1 MKTTPLLLIIPL
13 LMTAGALAASQDDF
27 NVQTASS
34 RMVKHEDGS
43 RSYFEKTGDGK
54 GMKKTTYNIH
64 NVLVSVTLYKRG
76 PFGELRSCLIFDGQK
91 NELFFVR
98 YGYDGNANL
107 REEQMFDSKSKEL
120 VRRFLYTYD
129 DMGNRSKPVC
139 ITLVKSTKDIETHA
153 VPPLRKRTPLPTIL
167 KRRASK
173 RRIRGAMVPPFAH
186 AIRFL
191 RLSTGRRLC
200 DARPVRRYTAV
211 RENCG
216 EFRRRTFSFPRKRP
230 GPKACPRFETRQIR
244 ANHPGQAHDG
254 PFKGGTAS

>member
-107 REEQMFDSKSKEL
+107 REEQMFDSKSKDL

-153 VPPLRKRTPLPTIL
+153 VPTAPEKD
-167 KRRASK
+167 
-173 RRIRGAMVPPFAH
+173 PFA
-186 AIRFL
+186 A
-191 RLSTGRRLC
+191 
-200 DARPVRRYTAV
+200 D
-211 RENCG
+211 
-216 EFRRRTFSFPRKRP
+216 
-230 GPKACPRFETRQIR
+230 
-244 ANHPGQAHDG
+244 
-254 PFKGGTAS
+254 FKKKSK

>member
-1 MKTTPLLLIIPL
+1 MKTTPLLLFIPL
-13 LMTAGALAASQDDF
+13 LMTSGALAAGQDDF

-54 GMKKTTYNIH
+54 GMKKTTYNIR

-107 REEQMFDSKSKEL
+107 REEQMFDSRTKEL

-129 DMGNRSKPVC
+129 AMGNRSKPVC

-153 VPPLRKRTPLPTIL
+153 VPTAPEKD
-167 KRRASK
+167 
-173 RRIRGAMVPPFAH
+173 PFADDFKKKNKY
-186 AIRFL
+186 APVL
-191 RLSTGRRLC
+191 RGYSDPPLKNGPRDIPGTGPRKH
-200 DARPVRRYTAV
+200 
-211 RENCG
+211 
-216 EFRRRTFSFPRKRP
+216 RRRPAPIRRSVFCSKKRQEQFSKSLPILHRGLPACSASGGPPRAAPAR
-230 GPKACPRFETRQIR
+230 KA
-244 ANHPGQAHDG
+244 D
-254 PFKGGTAS
+254 KWKK

>member
-1 MKTTPLLLIIPL
+1 MKTTPLLLFIPL
-13 LMTAGALAASQDDF
+13 LMTSGALGPGQDDF

-54 GMKKTTYNIH
+54 GMKKTTYNIR

-107 REEQMFDSKSKEL
+107 REEQMFDSRTKEL

-129 DMGNRSKPVC
+129 AMGNRSKPVC

-153 VPPLRKRTPLPTIL
+153 VPSAPEKD
-167 KRRASK
+167 
-173 RRIRGAMVPPFAH
+173 PFA
-186 AIRFL
+186 
-191 RLSTGRRLC
+191 
-200 DARPVRRYTAV
+200 D
-211 RENCG
+211 
-216 EFRRRTFSFPRKRP
+216 
-230 GPKACPRFETRQIR
+230 
-244 ANHPGQAHDG
+244 D
-254 PFKGGTAS
+254 FKKKNK